1 MISGP
6 WDEVVSKSRYCEPD
20 VRSLAGTL
28 AFFYTGVVKEERKT
42 FKHRVK
48 DYFVA
53 TRPWSFTMS
62 LISVSVGTLLAAE
75 VGPILWEWYALVCI
89 GIVCFHA
96 SANIYNDYFDT
107 RYRVDQPDS
116 PTARYRPQP
125 ILTGMFTPGQLLT
138 EGIVL
143 NGITILIGLIL
154 SFGRSMLVFWIG
166 LIGFLACVFYT
177 AAPIKYKYKAW
188 GEFFVFLMWGPL
200 MFEGAYAVQ
209 RQALSLKAFYVS
221 VPFGILV
228 GMVLLANNIRDIAYD
243 SRQGIKTVG
252 ILLGSQWSF
261 FLYAGLLLTA
271 YLSIIGLVLTGI
283 LSPWG
288 LLVLLSLPKAIRLL
302 RDFKEKIP
310 EAADAVT
317 AQLNTIFG
325 LLLIAALILNRI
337 VPL

>member
-1 MISGP
+1 M
-6 WDEVVSKSRYCEPD
+6 
-20 VRSLAGTL
+20 
-28 AFFYTGVVKEERKT
+28 KEKGKE
-42 FKHRVK
+42 FKQRIK

-62 LISVSVGTLLAAE
+62 LISVSIGTLIAAE
-75 VGPILWEWYALVCI
+75 DSPILWGWYVLACM

-96 SANIYNDYFDT
+96 TANIYNDYFDT
-107 RYRVDQPDS
+107 RYQVDQPDS

-125 ILTGMFTPGQLLT
+125 ILAGMFTPTQLLT
-138 EGIVL
+138 EAIIL

-177 AAPIKYKYKAW
+177 AAPIKYKYRAW

-200 MFEGAYAVQ
+200 MFEGAFAVQ
-209 RQALSLKAFYVS
+209 RQALSLKAFYIS
-221 VPFGILV
+221 IPFGILV

-243 SRQGIKTVG
+243 SRQGIKTIG
-252 ILLGSQWSF
+252 ILLGSRRSI
-261 FLYAGLLLTA
+261 FLYGSLILAV
-271 YLSIIGLVLTGI
+271 YLYVIGMVLVGI

-288 LLVLLSLPKAIRLL
+288 LLVLLSLHKAIHLL
-302 RDFKEKIP
+302 KSFIEKIP
-310 EAADAVT
+310 EAADAIT

-325 LLLIAALILNRI
+325 ILLIVALILNRT

>member
-1 MISGP
+1 MSIVHSSL
-6 WDEVVSKSRYCEPD
+6 VL
-20 VRSLAGTL
+20 SLARGL
-28 AFFYTGVVKEERKT
+28 PFYYTGFVKEKRKI
-42 FKHRVK
+42 FKQRIK
-48 DYFVA
+48 DYFIA

-62 LISVSVGTLLAAE
+62 LISVTAGTLLSAE
-75 VGPILWEWYALVCI
+75 EASILWGWYALTCI
-89 GIVCFHA
+89 GIVLFHA
-96 SANIYNDYFDT
+96 TANVYNDYFDT
-107 RYRVDQPDS
+107 RYQVDQPDS

-138 EGIVL
+138 EAIVL

-154 SFGRSMLVFWIG
+154 SLGRSMLVFWIG

-209 RQALSLKAFYVS
+209 RQALSLKAFYIS
-221 VPFGILV
+221 IPFGILV

-243 SRQGIKTVG
+243 SRQGIKTIG
-252 ILLGSQWSF
+252 ILLGSKRSF
-261 FLYAGLLLTA
+261 FLFAGLILA
-271 YLSIIGLVLTGI
+271 VYLYVIGMVAVGI
-283 LSPWG
+283 LGPWG
-288 LLVLLSLPKAIRLL
+288 LLVLLSLPKAIHLL
-302 RDFKEKIP
+302 KSFMKKIP
-310 EAADAVT
+310 EAADAIT

-325 LLLIAALILNRI
+325 LLLIVALILNRT